1 MTTRSKSAR
10 KTHVKKP
17 AGHRAA
23 RGRRSQQTVSASAY
37 RKPWRTFT
45 TDAISGVMDIEEAAL
60 KLGVEY
66 GQTTIAV
73 LQFILWPILGRPTE
87 MEPVGRGK
95 VLALKTPAQVV
106 DAAIARAA

>member
-1 MTTRSKSAR
+1 
-10 KTHVKKP
+10 
-17 AGHRAA
+17 
-23 RGRRSQQTVSASAY
+23 
-37 RKPWRTFT
+37 
-45 TDAISGVMDIEEAAL
+45 MDIEEAAL